1 MITLVCII
9 GFIILILWEKSK
21 ENYANHKIKK
31 NNKQYLNQYIKK
43 RNDDESKI

>member
-21 ENYANHKIKK
+21 ENYANYKIKK
-31 NNKQYLNQYIKK
+31 NNKQYLNQYIKNK
-43 RNDDESKI
+43 NDDEPKI